1 MAVIVLPGPDGEAPA
16 GACPRP
22 SELRCY
28 GLLGRLPPSR
38 CRWLRS

>member
-1 MAVIVLPGPDGEAPA
+1 MAFLCCPGRMERPPL